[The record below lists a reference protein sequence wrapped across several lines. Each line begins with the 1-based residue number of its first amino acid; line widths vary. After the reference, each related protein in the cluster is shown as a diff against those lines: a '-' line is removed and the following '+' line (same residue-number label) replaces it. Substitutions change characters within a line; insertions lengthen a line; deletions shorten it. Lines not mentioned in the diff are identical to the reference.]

1 MADKKPSRR
10 PLAGSRNPSRT
21 PKRLAGQPARP
32 DADVESA
39 GEMPVETPI
48 VEADAPADSLAGS
61 PSDFSSDFSPDFP
74 GPGTHHTEFAADAG
88 APAPGVLQK
97 ARTTRVL
104 LALVAVAA
112 VVTGVL
118 GVLQFQEEASV
129 QASASTWAPVS
140 KPGEFKPPHEGE
152 LPVTVDSLEW
162 TKAVDDI
169 AHSVTKMLSFNH
181 ETIDNQD
188 ELAAELVT
196 PEFLENELKQ
206 TFAETAPKLKES
218 EAEYTVTVAGQSVI
232 SATTDRVR
240 ALLFVNQLVTKGSG
254 KQAVS
259 DNYPLRLD
267 VEGVLVDGEWLISDL
282 NAG

>member
-10 PLAGSRNPSRT
+10 PLAGSRNPSRS
-21 PKRLAGQPARP
+21 PKRLAGQAARP
-32 DADVESA
+32 DAEA
-39 GEMPVETPI
+39 GTPDEQPVL
-48 VEADAPADSLAGS
+48 DAPDLDDHHAAAEVDPDPEVEPGAGVADS
-61 PSDFSSDFSPDFP
+61 P
-74 GPGTHHTEFAADAG
+74 
-88 APAPGVLQK
+88 PAPGVLQK

-104 LALVAVAA
+104 LALVAAAA
-112 VVTGVL
+112 VVAGVL
-118 GVLQFQEEASV
+118 GVLQFQDDDAA
-129 QASASTWAPVS
+129 QASASVWDPIS
-140 KPGEFKPPHEGE
+140 KPGEFKPPHQGE
-152 LPVTVDSLEW
+152 TAVTVDSLEW

-181 ETIDNQD
+181 ESIDTQD

-196 PEFLENELKQ
+196 PEFLEEDLKQ

-232 SATTDRVR
+232 SATDTHVR

-254 KQAVS
+254 EQAVS